1 MFDFSDEFVAPPPAA
16 LASKALL
23 INSVLRL
30 KPVDDAAAEYDV
42 GIVTAYDADSDQH
55 EFKTFLKPLPAH
67 RIALADYTVMLFKPD
82 AERIHDELHPD
93 EHRAV
98 AVPRAARGKGG
109 DSRPVSSAEGVSPSS
124 DDRDDDA
131 RPRSPVH
138 LVSAASLLP
147 SASLPAVFS
156 ARKDSPAPITFTA
169 MTSATTESTSI
180 AIAGDDGI
188 PDGSGGT
195 VGDGEAGT
203 DGAGG
208 ASDEA
213 GKKADKASE
222 RALQRELERA
232 QLQVKITLRLR
243 DCSPHVFNPV

>member
-1 MFDFSDEFVAPPPAA
+1 
-16 LASKALL
+16 
-23 INSVLRL
+23 VLRL
-30 KPVDDAAAEYDV
+30 KPVDNPAAEYDV

-109 DSRPVSSAEGVSPSS
+109 DSRPVSSAEGVLRPAMTVMMT
-124 DDRDDDA
+124 RAHA
-131 RPRSPVH
+131 RPYIWCQQRRCCRPPVF
-138 LVSAASLLP
+138 LR
-147 SASLPAVFS
+147 S
-156 ARKDSPAPITFTA
+156 ARKDSPAPIMFTA
-169 MTSATTESTSI
+169 TTSADNQSTSV

-203 DGAGG
+203 DGAGA

-232 QLQVKITLRLR
+232 QLQVEITLR
-243 DCSPHVFNPV
+243 